1 MKSPVKIRE
10 PLRHPLKFVPVSF
23 GTIEIFDDRVAYQGN
38 SIPRYRLL
46 SIIKISIVTTLAT
59 TERLPFQVYTRNCLI
74 WYKYYITKAFFVHV
88 TIPPWVTTS
97 SVQGTKANLDD
108 DHKTHINTY
117 IYLECIVNIS
127 LKSTATEL
135 IIFLELRNMA
145 LFTKLKSRKQ
155 KRQLVE
161 VSSCPLSPRTHIAKD
176 LPAESEENVSGVLL

>member
-1 MKSPVKIRE
+1 M
-10 PLRHPLKFVPVSF
+10 HPLKFVPVSF

-97 SVQGTKANLDD
+97 SVQGTKANPDD

-117 IYLECIVNIS
+117 IYLLPTECTVNIS
-127 LKSTATEL
+127 LKSAVTEL
-135 IIFLELRNMA
+135 IVFLELRNMA

-161 VSSCPLSPRTHIAKD
+161 VSSCPLSPRTHITKD